1 MLLGFSEVSNAFI
14 QSEVPGSAR
23 QRPGHPEKEKLHK
36 EIKPS
41 SSGGGGRERVRI
53 SLNRGIIFRS
63 RLDDTFSLQRSVTIA
78 PVAL

>member
-1 MLLGFSEVSNAFI
+1 MNGFLELCDSLETKHEEGEDGGGI
-14 QSEVPGSAR
+14 R
-23 QRPGHPEKEKLHK
+23 
-36 EIKPS
+36 
-41 SSGGGGRERVRI
+41 GGGGRERVRI